1 MNGNYIKYYS
11 VSSLT
16 GIIIMISGLIL
27 SGCVNK
33 FVHPSDI
40 PSWLVNRQLEGVE
53 KDYQLTVDEAER
65 KVAQAIAAIGGRVR
79 YVTLVGESRTM
90 YAFDSD
96 GETIVVDIDP
106 YRNRPGYVEI
116 DINVSLYG
124 DSVRAERIFQ
134 NITATPVG
142 K

>member
-79 YVTLVGESRTM
+79 YVV
-90 YAFDSD
+90 
-96 GETIVVDIDP
+96 
-106 YRNRPGYVEI
+106 
-116 DINVSLYG
+116 
-124 DSVRAERIFQ
+124 
-134 NITATPVG
+134 
-142 K
+142 